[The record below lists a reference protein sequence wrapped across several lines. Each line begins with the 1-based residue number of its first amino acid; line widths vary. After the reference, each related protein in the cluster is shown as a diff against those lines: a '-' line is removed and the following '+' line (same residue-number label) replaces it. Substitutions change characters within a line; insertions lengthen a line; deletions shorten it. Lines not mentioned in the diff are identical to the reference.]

1 MLSALI
7 RLLNYIDTGSPLTGL
22 LVCES
27 INTCCKN
34 VEYYLQFQREG
45 GSIMA
50 QHSYQPMAIYG
61 PKCKNST
68 S

>member
-7 RLLNYIDTGSPLTGL
+7 CLPHYMDTGSPLTGL

-34 VEYYLQFQREG
+34 VEYYLHFQRESG
-45 GSIMA
+45 PIMA
-50 QHSYQPMAIYG
+50 HHSYQPMAIYG
-61 PKCKNST
+61 SKCKNST